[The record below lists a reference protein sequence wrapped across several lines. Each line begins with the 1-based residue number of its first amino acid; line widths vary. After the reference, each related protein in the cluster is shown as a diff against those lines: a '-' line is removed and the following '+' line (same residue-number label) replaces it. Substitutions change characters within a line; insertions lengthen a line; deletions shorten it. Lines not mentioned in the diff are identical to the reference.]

1 MPALTLFRLYDLPA
15 EPPDAGDLRPVSPL
29 VLRLLWDE
37 WGADGEP
44 PWPAPAAELLLA
56 TRNGRPVGCV
66 GVNLTAPGAVGP
78 LLRAPAPADR
88 ADLAESLLHGALWRL
103 RWLGHAYGFA
113 PADVAGHAG
122 EALRATS
129 WVLPGDVG
137 SPPAD
142 RDVPGQEWGD
152 VLVDLRG
159 WPLPR
164 PVVELELDGAPV
176 LVRRPEAAEQLL
188 VVDWIK
194 DVFGRGWAA
203 EFARAF
209 AHDPVSAVVVARPR
223 GFAEDPRRCL
233 LGFIAYNTV
242 RAGMLSSIALSE
254 EIRGRDN
261 GIAATLLSSC
271 LSEARAHGFDHVVL
285 GGVSRRLVALR
296 AVDAAWTVPGSCPG
310 VFGKG
315 IRDR

>member
-15 EPPDAGDLRPVSPL
+15 EPPGGWTLEPASPL
-29 VLRLLWDE
+29 ALRALWDE

-44 PWPAPAAELLLA
+44 PWPAPAGELLLA
-56 TRNGRPVGCV
+56 TENGKPVGCA
-66 GVNLTAPGAVGP
+66 GVNHSALGEVGP
-78 LLRAPAPADR
+78 LLRAPVLAGR
-88 ADLAESLLHGALWRL
+88 ADLAASLLHGALWRL

-113 PADVAGHAG
+113 PADVAAHAD
-122 EALRATS
+122 EVLRAAL
-129 WVLPGDVG
+129 WEVPDNAG
-137 SPPAD
+137 SPPAE
-142 RDVPGQEWGD
+142 RDVPEQEWGD
-152 VLVDLRG
+152 VLVDLRD
-159 WPLPR
+159 WPPPR
-164 PVVELELDGAPV
+164 PVAELELDGDPV
-176 LVRRPEAAEQLL
+176 LVRRPEASEQLL
-188 VVDWIK
+188 VVDWIR
-194 DVFGRGWAA
+194 DAFGRGWAA
-203 EFARAF
+203 EFTRAF
-209 AHDPVSAVVVARPR
+209 AHDPVSAVIVARPR

-242 RAGMLSSIALSE
+242 RAGMLSSIALSA

-261 GIAATLLSSC
+261 GIAARLLSSC
-271 LSEARAHGFDHVVL
+271 LSEVRAHGFQHAVL